1 MLQLYLHES
10 GPCFKVQFT
19 GCYVMTR
26 GLSFAVM
33 KTYRCTFNFVMLI
46 HIMMSFSNVHNTEQL
61 VAVSFFIQALSIAGK
76 ISS

>member
-1 MLQLYLHES
+1 
-10 GPCFKVQFT
+10 
-19 GCYVMTR
+19 MTR

-46 HIMMSFSNVHNTEQL
+46 HIMMSFSIVHNTEQL
-61 VAVSFFIQALSIAGK
+61 VAVSFNIQALSIAGK